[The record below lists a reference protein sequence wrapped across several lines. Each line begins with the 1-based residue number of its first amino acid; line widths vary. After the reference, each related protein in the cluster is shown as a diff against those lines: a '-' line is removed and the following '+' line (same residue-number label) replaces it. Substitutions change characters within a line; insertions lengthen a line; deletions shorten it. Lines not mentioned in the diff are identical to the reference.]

1 MLNKV
6 AMLNKIEELVG
17 IQFVD
22 GGRTPEEGFDCW
34 GLVKWIY
41 HMRGIELPNYPIP
54 ADNRD
59 AVNDKMIK
67 ELVKWEKIEQPKE
80 GDMVL
85 LELAE
90 GVPNHVG
97 ICLRDGDFI
106 HAYGKSVVIDR
117 LRRWNSRVVG
127 FYRPTEE
134 SYV

>member
-1 MLNKV
+1 
-6 AMLNKIEELVG
+6 
-17 IQFVD
+17 
-22 GGRTPEEGFDCW
+22 
-34 GLVKWIY
+34 
-41 HMRGIELPNYPIP
+41 
-54 ADNRD
+54 
-59 AVNDKMIK
+59 
-67 ELVKWEKIEQPKE
+67 
-80 GDMVL
+80 MVL

-97 ICLRDGDFI
+97 ICLRDRNFI